1 MGFYEPDTVYAPFL
15 FPTLVK
21 WHASLL
27 HRSKKILYAKLPS
40 GLQQPSYL
48 IIVEFIWEVLLGLV
62 LGSMIIDNI
71 WKKHI
76 YGNHFMP

>member
-1 MGFYEPDTVYAPFL
+1 MCYLIIIKSNYFSVMGFYEPDTVYAPFL

-48 IIVEFIWEVLLGLV
+48 INVELI
-62 LGSMIIDNI
+62 
-71 WKKHI
+71 
-76 YGNHFMP
+76 